1 MYIDKIIYE
10 MLKLYWKD
18 GIFYMSKADYTDYQ
32 HIFKLI
38 TVFLRNLHAVMC
50 NEVNINQYM
59 C

>member
-1 MYIDKIIYE
+1 